1 MSVAAAVALVDRGLV
16 PDPLVR
22 FGIRRLLAAR
32 LRAERRRL
40 PGGGTARLEAW
51 RRATAEG
58 PLALS
63 TDTANRQ
70 HYEVPPEFFRL
81 VLGPRLKYSACLFP
95 PGVEDLATAEEEML
109 ALTAARARLEDGQR
123 VLDLGCGWGSLAL
136 WIAERYPRSAVLAV
150 SNSAPQGEFLRAEA
164 ARRGLGNVEHRV
176 ADINRLELDGG
187 FDRIVSVEMFE
198 HVRNYAALFSRL
210 ARWLAPGGK
219 LFVHVFCHRELA
231 YPFEDAGP
239 ADWMARHFFTGGQMP
254 SDDLLF
260 HFNRDLEVVDHWRVD
275 GTHYARTSEHWL
287 ENMDRRRDDV
297 DGVLASIYGRAEVT
311 RWRVRWRVFFMACA
325 ELFGFRAGREWMVSH
340 YLLAPSGTAVPMT
353 FVPE

>member
-40 PGGGTARLEAW
+40 PADAAARLEAW

-58 PLALS
+58 PLALA
-63 TDTANRQ
+63 TDAANRQ
-70 HYEVPPEFFRL
+70 HYELPPEFFRL
-81 VLGPRLKYSACLFP
+81 VLGPRLKYSACLFA
-95 PGVEDLATAEEEML
+95 PGVADLATAEEEML
-109 ALTAARARLEDGQR
+109 ALSASRAHLEDGQR
-123 VLDLGCGWGSLAL
+123 VLDLGCGWGSLSL
-136 WIAERYPRSAVLAV
+136 WIAERFPRSTVLAV

-164 ARRGLGNVEHRV
+164 ARRGLANVEHRV

-198 HVRNYAALFSRL
+198 HVRNYEALFARL
-210 ARWLAPGGK
+210 ERWLAPAGK

-239 ADWMARHFFTGGQMP
+239 SDWMARHFFTGGVMP
-254 SDDLLF
+254 AADLLPAF
-260 HFNRDLEVVDHWRVD
+260 RGELALEQRWLLSGLHYWKTAEAWLANLDRERGRALEILARVHGERDAPL
-275 GTHYARTSEHWL
+275 WL
-287 ENMDRRRDDV
+287 E
-297 DGVLASIYGRAEVT
+297 
-311 RWRVRWRVFFMACA
+311 RWRVFFLACA
-325 ELFGFRAGREWMVSH
+325 ELFGYRDGSEWGVAH
-340 YLLAPSGTAVPMT
+340 YRFAR
-353 FVPE
+353 